1 VISLFLIFGD
11 LFSHVSPVEEQLF
24 PSLESVLH
32 GKNWEELGSMEGHK
46 FPQIRKTTC
55 QDLGIWGSTEVSLG
69 SLYAGAVTKAG
80 GLLMWGSFA
89 SNILRLSMRQAWFVL
104 KLSEE

>member
-11 LFSHVSPVEEQLF
+11 LFSPVWRGTALSKF
-24 PSLESVLH
+24 GVCFA
-32 GKNWEELGSMEGHK
+32 WEELGSMGSMEGHK

-55 QDLGIWGSTEVSLG
+55 QELGIWGSATEVSLG

-89 SNILRLSMRQAWFVL
+89 
-104 KLSEE
+104 

>member
-1 VISLFLIFGD
+1 VKVISDQFIPDIWRSFFTCLERNSSFQVWSLFCMGRIGK
-11 LFSHVSPVEEQLF
+11 
-24 PSLESVLH
+24 H
-32 GKNWEELGSMEGHK
+32 GKHK

-55 QDLGIWGSTEVSLG
+55 QDLGIWGSATEVSLG

-89 SNILRLSMRQAWFVL
+89 
-104 KLSEE
+104 